1 MNDQVKKVLTDNVW
15 NLATSANGDVNVAP
29 FAFKSILPD
38 GRLVIAN
45 NFMQKTVAN
54 IRANEVVS
62 ISAYDPTTKEGYQV
76 KGKAVYTED
85 GPIADEYKKVVEERT
100 HGALVCKGVV
110 IIEVTKIYV
119 TTPGANSGKEVE

>member
-62 ISAYDPTTKEGYQV
+62 ISAYDPTYSFT
-76 KGKAVYTED
+76 
-85 GPIADEYKKVVEERT
+85 
-100 HGALVCKGVV
+100 
-110 IIEVTKIYV
+110 
-119 TTPGANSGKEVE
+119 NS